1 MYKAAT
7 PDSGEICAHASPVA
21 RSMQEKLVDS
31 LAFASLKCTV
41 KKSLC
46 HVQHGLGCV
55 GRWMPA
61 GAMATLHLT
70 NLEAWECLEHSFDW
84 PFSKLI
90 PICFHLIS
98 VCQDLDGLSLDG
110 FDLNRLGR
118 CNSLNL
124 DLTFLD
130 HDYAEQNWF
139 CFLWPTAG
147 FRLFGSVRFLRIHLP
162 RSSAIWVPDCWQVFR
177 EMPKGVLHGWHS

>member
-1 MYKAAT
+1 MYIPAT
-7 PDSGEICAHASPVA
+7 PDNGEICAHASPVA
-21 RSMQEKLVDS
+21 GSMQEKLVDS
-31 LAFASLKCTV
+31 LAFASLKRTV
-41 KKSLC
+41 KKCLC
-46 HVQHGLGCV
+46 HVQNGLGCV

-61 GAMATLHLT
+61 GAMAILHLT

-139 CFLWPTAG
+139 PCMDALCRYFFLVAN
-147 FRLFGSVRFLRIHLP
+147 
-162 RSSAIWVPDCWQVFR
+162 CWF
-177 EMPKGVLHGWHS
+177 